1 MKNDL
6 LDVLSKYLIV
16 DHDSI
21 ELEIKRSGSALT
33 LVSNIRVTDVQS
45 DSTQTTVAEVEPA

>member
-6 LDVLSKYLIV
+6 LDVLSKYLII